1 MEEEGI
7 YMICTQNVRTI
18 NQRINPVKSS
28 CMLRQTQ
35 RDFRRVIEFESS
47 DAGAFIA
54 LKVDQNRIHSWRR
67 IIIRAQIHFSGA
79 HGIIQL

>member
-1 MEEEGI
+1 
-7 YMICTQNVRTI
+7 
-18 NQRINPVKSS
+18 
-28 CMLRQTQ
+28 MLRQTQ